1 MGAGVESVAE
11 GFSALASGD
20 FSRAEAIAEA
30 WVRRSPLDG
39 DAKLLLA
46 LALAASRRPAEALVH
61 FQTLVERQPGE
72 PSHWSNLGNCLLE
85 LERWEEALVALVH
98 VARLG
103 GDPVNAG
110 LAEARALFGLGRFA
124 EAEARLDG
132 VLLAAPDDVD
142 AVFLKVRLLLVRDEV
157 ESAGEW
163 MSRWMNRPM
172 SPVQANDAGDLLLQ
186 VGWYRDAL
194 RCFEG
199 AEGDPTVAI
208 AACLGKASALERLNR
223 VEEAER
229 CLASIA
235 AAAGPRTAAERLME
249 SDIAAQIEA
258 RHGRH
263 REACELWRSAIAA
276 GVEDAAARSDLELK
290 LARSLQAM
298 GDAEGCMAAAEQ
310 AHARK
315 LMRTRQVH
323 SGMPPGDRLLSLLEV
338 PVPWGFPRF
347 EAPAEGSPPDPVFV
361 VGFPRSGTTLLE
373 QFLDS
378 HPALQSFD
386 EQPFL
391 HRRIDEIARLGIPF
405 PEGLD
410 RLDAGVIESLRR
422 AYFRD
427 VRRFVPDGTGL
438 RAVDKNP
445 LNIVRL
451 PLVAAMFPNAK
462 VILALRHP
470 CDVVLSCFLQN
481 FRSPAFAVTFQSL
494 ESTAA
499 MYARV
504 MSHFERNR
512 QALALDLYVNR
523 YEDFVSG
530 LEAEARGMVDFLRLD
545 WVEDMLA
552 FTSRAATKGHI
563 STPSYSQVVQPVSRG
578 AVGRWEAFRP
588 WFELGAWDHLEP
600 WIQRWGY

>member
-1 MGAGVESVAE
+1 MVPVAE
-11 GFSALASGD
+11 GFSALSSGD
-20 FSRAEAIAEA
+20 FNRAEAIATA
-30 WVRRSPLDG
+30 WLGHAPLD
-39 DAKLLLA
+39 ASALLLLA
-46 LALAASRRPAEALVH
+46 LALVASRRPSEALNH
-61 FQTLVERQPGE
+61 FHVLVQRQPGE

-85 LERWEEALVALVH
+85 LERWEEALVALGH
-98 VARLG
+98 AARLG
-103 GDPVNAG
+103 SDPVEAG

-132 VLLAAPDDVD
+132 VLPGARDDVD
-142 AVFLKVRLLLVRDEV
+142 VVFLKVRLLLVRDEV

-235 AAAGPRTAAERLME
+235 AEAGPRTAAERLME

-263 REACELWRSAIAA
+263 AAACARWRSAIAA
-276 GVEDAAARSDLELK
+276 GVEDAAERSDLELK
-290 LARSLQAM
+290 LARSLQAL

-315 LMRTRQVH
+315 LARTLQVH
-323 SGMPPGDRLLSLLEV
+323 SGMPPGDRLLSLLEL
-338 PVPWGFPRF
+338 PVPGRFPRF
-347 EAPAEGSPPDPVFV
+347 AASKAASPPDPVFV

-373 QFLDS
+373 QFLDA

-410 RLDAGVIESLRR
+410 RLDAGVIEALRS

-427 VRRFVPDGTGL
+427 VRRFVPDGAGL

-451 PLVAAMFPNAK
+451 PLVAAMFPRAK
-462 VILALRHP
+462 VVLALRHP

-504 MSHFERNR
+504 MGHFERNR
-512 QALALDLYVNR
+512 HALGLDLHVNR
-523 YEDFVSG
+523 YEDFVG
-530 LEAEARGMVDFLRLD
+530 GFETRARTLVDFLGLA
-545 WVEDMLA
+545 WVDGLEA
-552 FTSRAATKGHI
+552 FTSRAAAKGHI
-563 STPSYSQVVQPVSRG
+563 STPSYSQVVKPVSRA

-588 WFELGAWDHLEP
+588 WFERGALRHLQP
-600 WIQRWGY
+600 WIQHWGY

>member
-1 MGAGVESVAE
+1 VVPVAE
-11 GFSALASGD
+11 GFSAFSSGD
-20 FSRAEAIAEA
+20 FNRAEAIAAA
-30 WVRRSPLDG
+30 WLGPFPLDPN
-39 DAKLLLA
+39 ALLLRA
-46 LALAASRRPAEALVH
+46 LALAALRRPSEALVH
-61 FQTLVERQPGE
+61 FQRLVEHQPGE

-85 LERWEEALVALVH
+85 LERWDDALVALRH
-98 VARLG
+98 GARLG
-103 GDPVNAG
+103 SDPVDAG
-110 LAEARALFGLGRFA
+110 LAEARALFCLGRFA

-132 VLLAAPDDVD
+132 VLPAARDDADV
-142 AVFLKVRLLLVRDEV
+142 VLLKARLLLVRDEV

-163 MSRWMNRPM
+163 MARWMDRPM
-172 SPVQANDAGDLLLQ
+172 SPAQANEAGDVLLQ

-194 RCFEG
+194 RCFER
-199 AEGDPTVAI
+199 AEGDPIVAV
-208 AACLGKASALERLNR
+208 AARLGQASALERLNR

-235 AAAGPRTAAERLME
+235 ADPGSRSPAERMME
-249 SDIAAQIEA
+249 DDIAAQIEA

-263 REACELWRSAIAA
+263 GAACERWRSAMAA
-276 GVEDAAARSDLELK
+276 GVEDAAERSDLELK
-290 LARSLQAM
+290 LARSLQAL
-298 GDAEGCMAAAEQ
+298 GDVEGCMAAAEQ

-315 LMRTRQVH
+315 LARTLQVH
-323 SGMPPGDRLLSLLEV
+323 AGMPPGDRLLSLLDL
-338 PVPWGFPRF
+338 PVPGRFPRF
-347 EAPAEGSPPDPVFV
+347 EATATGSPPDPVFV

-373 QFLDS
+373 QFLDA

-391 HRRIDEIARLGIPF
+391 HRRIDDMARRGMPF

-410 RLDAGVIESLRR
+410 RLDAAVIDALRS

-427 VRRFVPDGTGL
+427 VARFVPEGAGR

-451 PLVAAMFPNAK
+451 PLVAALFPRAK
-462 VILALRHP
+462 VVLALRHP

-504 MSHFERNR
+504 MGHFERHR
-512 QALALDLYVNR
+512 QALGLDLHVNR
-523 YEDFVSG
+523 YEDFVGGFDTQARALMGFLG
-530 LEAEARGMVDFLRLD
+530 LEWVDGLA
-545 WVEDMLA
+545 A
-552 FTSRAATKGHI
+552 FTSRAASKGHI
-563 STPSYSQVVQPVSRG
+563 STPSYSQVVKPVNSA

-588 WFELGAWDHLEP
+588 WFERGALRHLQP
-600 WIQRWGY
+600 WIQHWGY